1 MEVTMLIY
9 QKIFCPFFAMWT
21 KKTVKW
27 RGELRLMRLL
37 FSCED
42 SALNI
47 LVKLSNHSSVH

>member
-1 MEVTMLIY
+1 MLMY